1 MSLVDMLD
9 VPYKFFVVAD
19 LLIKNIINNPPKESM
34 TLTVTNIAKILT
46 QCNVFYT
53 VIAILYW
60 DFWMELLILARC
72 ILSRET

>member
-1 MSLVDMLD
+1 
-9 VPYKFFVVAD
+9 
-19 LLIKNIINNPPKESM
+19 M

-72 ILSRET
+72 ILSRETGAKVVVAILLPSL